1 MEVILK
7 ASNGDR
13 KKNLENIATAVQ
25 LLLSE
30 ATSVSGRATLNENQ
44 IHKISGWME
53 QLRIIADEWEV
64 MDKKLKAVES
74 YFTQINFQDSIGLKI
89 KEVILKKIKE

>member
-1 MEVILK
+1 
-7 ASNGDR
+7 
-13 KKNLENIATAVQ
+13 
-25 LLLSE
+25 
-30 ATSVSGRATLNENQ
+30 
-44 IHKISGWME
+44 ME